1 MKYDEI
7 YDVANEYIVPTFP
20 GDHDKRTMGVGF
32 FTEDQSEL
40 ANSVEDPDTIE
51 AIGIQLIRFASEIRC
66 NRSLGRAP
74 AEG

>member
-1 MKYDEI
+1 MKHNEI
-7 YDVANEYIVPTFP
+7 YDVASEYIVPTFP
-20 GDHDKRTMGVGF
+20 GEHDKRTLGVGF
-32 FTEDQSEL
+32 LLEDHSAL
-40 ANSVEDPDTIE
+40 GHTTDDPDTIE